1 MKVKIS
7 IPALI
12 LALVQTLCLLL
23 YPICAAHLLDVG
35 VRRSGYTSV
44 APERLRSQT
53 FSDLRLF
60 MSTADY
66 KTLSEA
72 YEEENGVCTRKP
84 DADLAMLESLLPLA
98 EVRYLRLSQQGP
110 NAVAAARSALESGV
124 MTQSQ
129 IIERAEQAGSVAD
142 LTDDQLKTA
151 ACAFLRSEASVL
163 GDDPGHTRNVYIW
176 RVVGVLSCAAAV
188 YYLCGVL
195 HRRLHLKENR
205 LLSAALLSLGA
216 AAVIVCFALRQG
228 MLPGAWAACALAL
241 AQLLL
246 AWLPASLKKNQDLP
260 APAGG
265 SGLLLAALPS
275 VLAAAAVVLSF
286 FALRGAASAV
296 TALSQ
301 AAAQA
306 ISGGEGSLAAFWR
319 QNLPNGILLGVALLC
334 AVGAFFSYRA
344 QKTAVPEPVG
354 GVLARLPAL
363 GLMLTALVVLA
374 LLRFW
379 LAVLALVTLAGVWL
393 VYVRLLNNRAALR
406 EPLIHLIG
414 HLGCICAAGFSAAA
428 AGTGTLS
435 IGACAGCMLCMLAF
449 TRVQAKLLTR

>member
-1 MKVKIS
+1 MKVKLS

-23 YPICAAHLLDVG
+23 YPVCAAHLLDTG
-35 VRRSGYTSV
+35 VRKSGYTSV
-44 APERLRSQT
+44 VPERLRSQT

-72 YEEENGVCTRKP
+72 YEEENGVSTRKA
-84 DADLAMLESLLPLA
+84 DADLGLLESLLPQA

-110 NAVAAARSALESGV
+110 NAIAAARSALESGI

-129 IIERAEQAGSVAD
+129 IIEQAERAGSVAD

-151 ACAFLRSEASVL
+151 ASAFLRSEASVL

-176 RVVGVLSCAAAV
+176 EMVGILAAGALV
-188 YYLCGVL
+188 YYLCGVV
-195 HRRLHLKENR
+195 HRRLHLEANPF
-205 LLSAALLSLGA
+205 LSSVLLSLGA
-216 AAVIVCFALRQG
+216 AAVILYFALSQWG
-228 MLPGAWAACALAL
+228 LPGAWAACVLAL

-246 AWLPASLKKNQDLP
+246 AWLPASMKQNKDLP
-260 APAGG
+260 AAAGG
-265 SGLLLAALPS
+265 RGSILAALPS
-275 VLAAAAVVLSF
+275 LLAAAAALLCF
-286 FALRGAASAV
+286 FALKGGASAV
-296 TALSQ
+296 TTLSQ
-301 AAAQA
+301 NAAQA
-306 ISGGEGSLAAFWR
+306 ISGGESSLAVFWR
-319 QNLPNGILLGVALLC
+319 QNLPGAILLGVTLIC
-334 AVGAFFSYRA
+334 CVGAILTYRT
-344 QKTAVPEPVG
+344 QKAAIPEPVG
-354 GVLARLPAL
+354 GVLALLPAL
-363 GLMLTALVVLA
+363 GLMLAAVVVLA

-393 VYVRLLNNRAALR
+393 VYVRLLNDRAVLR

-428 AGTGTLS
+428 AGNGNLT
-435 IGACAGCMLCMLAF
+435 IGACAGCMLCMLVF
-449 TRVQAKLLTR
+449 TRVQSRLLG